1 MIYWLRHI
9 EFTEFLLQ
17 HKSTLLVYDQH
28 RAQMT
33 KKVKHILQNELNT
46 TLVLLLFRSIALP
59 IYNSTTLPICFAVFL
74 KFCNSTALPLYQFT
88 LLYFSNSTTLP
99 LYQFT
104 LLDFSN
110 SITLLLYR
118 STNLLC
124 CISQIL
130 QLYRS
135 HNSSQSIGR
144 MKTGSS

>member
-88 LLYFSNSTTLP
+88 LLYFSNSTTLLLYQYTLLDFSNSTSLP

-104 LLDFSN
+104 LLYFSN
-110 SITLLLYR
+110 STTLPLP
-118 STNLLC
+118 
-124 CISQIL
+124 
-130 QLYRS
+130 
-135 HNSSQSIGR
+135 
-144 MKTGSS
+144 

>member
-1 MIYWLRHI
+1 MIYWLRHM

-74 KFCNSTALPLYQFT
+74 KFCNSTALPIYFAGFLKLYKST
-88 LLYFSNSTTLP
+88 ALPIYFAVFLKFYNSTAP
-99 LYQFT
+99 IIPR
-104 LLDFSN
+104 N
-110 SITLLLYR
+110 
-118 STNLLC
+118 
-124 CISQIL
+124 
-130 QLYRS
+130 
-135 HNSSQSIGR
+135 QSAA
-144 MKTGSS
+144 

>member
-1 MIYWLRHI
+1 MIYWLRHM

-74 KFCNSTALPLYQFT
+74 KFCNSTALPIYFAGFLKLYKST
-88 LLYFSNSTTLP
+88 ALPIYFAVFLKFYNSTAPIIPRNQSAAWRLGPHNNKSSARTTL
-99 LYQFT
+99 T
-104 LLDFSN
+104 
-110 SITLLLYR
+110 IE
-118 STNLLC
+118 
-124 CISQIL
+124 
-130 QLYRS
+130 
-135 HNSSQSIGR
+135 QSACVVL
-144 MKTGSS
+144 